1 MDALPVTEE
10 AFPDTAGFLSQRA
23 GRMHACGHDA
33 HMAMLLGAAKLLKAR
48 EASIAGTVRLV
59 FQPAEEG
66 GAGGFMM
73 AQEGVLENPPGARSA
88 TASRAAAR
96 CAHAP
101 PPRLAFL
108 PRYARSGAAR
118 RRAAATKARRRSSAR
133 ARPARLTRPHPR
145 PPPPP
150 PPLFPR
156 TNRTSLAPPPRTKRT
171 RRVPQCSR
179 PSACTSG
186 PGCRPGPSPPPRVLA
201 LPRRAAHVEWL

>member
-1 MDALPVTEE
+1 VALRSDMDALPVTEE

-101 PPRLAFL
+101 SPRLASP
-108 PRYARSGAAR
+108 PRCVRSGAAR
-118 RRAAATKARRRSSAR
+118 RRAAATTARRRSSAR
-133 ARPARLTRPHPR
+133 SRPARLTRPHPR
-145 PPPPP
+145 
-150 PPLFPR
+150 
-156 TNRTSLAPPPRTKRT
+156 A
-171 RRVPQCSR
+171 QCSR
-179 PSACTSG
+179 SSACTSG
-186 PGCRPGPSPPPRVLA
+186 PGCRPGPSPPLRVLA
-201 LPRRAAHVEWL
+201 LPRRAAPVKWLYAAWGAAYPRLRR